1 MQVAREPPE
10 HVGWKGGLHETLQQ
24 QVMGHSVKGLR
35 KIYCQRHS
43 AAGGGGGLPLI
54 KSSRIWSRQSEVGQ

>member
-43 AAGGGGGLPLI
+43 AAGGLPLI
-54 KSSRIWSRQSEVGQ
+54 KARGYGVGNRK